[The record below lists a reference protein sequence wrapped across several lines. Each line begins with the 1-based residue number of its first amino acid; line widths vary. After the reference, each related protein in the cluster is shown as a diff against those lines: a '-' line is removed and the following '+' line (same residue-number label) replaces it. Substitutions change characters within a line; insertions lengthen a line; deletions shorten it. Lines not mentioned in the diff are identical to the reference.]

1 MTLKHKKPPIPLE
14 QVSAKPD
21 NWSGPW
27 GRINPTSSGFDVVRF
42 CQRPERSSEKT
53 HSYPYRVISSWHWT
67 DGASEE
73 LRIEASADQ
82 VTIKGRGLE
91 RIVEALDRGTLEVL
105 CEVPGQVPTSEEYA
119 VWITAISIEGK
130 QPD

>member
-1 MTLKHKKPPIPLE
+1 MTLKHKRPPTPPE
-14 QVSAKPD
+14 PVSTKPD

-42 CQRPERSSEKT
+42 CQRSERSSEKT

-67 DGASEE
+67 GGAPEE
-73 LRIEASADQ
+73 LRIETGADQ
-82 VTIKGRGLE
+82 VTVKGRGLE

-105 CEVPGQVPTSEEYA
+105 SEVPGEMPPVEEHA
-119 VWITAISIEGK
+119 IWITSINVEGV
-130 QPD
+130 QPG

>member
-1 MTLKHKKPPIPLE
+1 MTLKHKKAPIQSEPAS
-14 QVSAKPD
+14 VKPE

-42 CQRPERSSEKT
+42 CQRSEPRSEKT

-73 LRIEASADQ
+73 LRIEAGPDQ

-91 RIVEALDRGTLEVL
+91 RVVEALDRGTLEIL
-105 CEVPGQVPTSEEYA
+105 CEVPGEILPVEQHA
-119 VWITAISIEGK
+119 IWITSINVEGS
-130 QPD
+130 QLS

>member
-1 MTLKHKKPPIPLE
+1 MTLKHKRPPTPPE
-14 QVSAKPD
+14 PVSTKPD

-42 CQRPERSSEKT
+42 CQRPDRGSEKT

-67 DGASEE
+67 DCAPEE
-73 LRIEASADQ
+73 LRIETGADQ
-82 VTIKGRGLE
+82 VTVKGRGLE

-105 CEVPGQVPTSEEYA
+105 SEVPGEMPPVEEHA
-119 VWITAISIEGK
+119 IWITTINVEGL
-130 QPD
+130 QPG